1 MARNKIIA
9 LILATCLSLTGPY
22 APIAQAAPQLISP
35 TGIVINLDV
44 GKGVIV
50 RLDRPCTS
58 VFVSDPTTADV
69 QLKSPSV
76 LYVMGKS
83 AGETTIYA
91 TDKDDNILLNSRI
104 SVHQDIDRLQHEID
118 QLAPNSGITAR
129 GVDDSIVL
137 SGTLRSAAIGDDIR
151 KIAGRYVAS
160 PAQVVN
166 KMNLDEPNQV
176 NLQVRVAEVD
186 RTTLKQFGINWET
199 MTNNGF
205 ASFGIVSAASTL
217 TTLAT
222 NSSKVIPIIPGQNP
236 SATTVIGFNT
246 QNSSLL
252 GNAVNNNF
260 YAGIKSGHSTI
271 NALVDALAQQGL
283 ITVLAEPNLTTLSG
297 QKASFLAGGE
307 FPVPV
312 PQTGGGNSAAI
323 TIDWKQFGVSL
334 NFTPTILGNGRI
346 GLHVAPEVSQLAP
359 QQGIVLDGVS
369 VPGITTRKADTTV
382 ELGSGQSFAIAGL
395 LQNST
400 QQQLNAYPWIGDIPI
415 VGALFRSTAF
425 QRGES
430 ELVIIVTPYIVQ
442 PTSIATALKTPGDG
456 FEAPSDSERVLKGSL
471 NHVPTPADAAGAKQP
486 AAIAKPTETADV
498 PDAAPRE
505 PVVAGPI
512 APAIVPTPAASS
524 APAPVVA
531 AAAPPAPIPP
541 APVTNGPQAALLPPQ
556 TASAPAF
563 KPSAAGASG
572 FEID

>member
-1 MARNKIIA
+1 MARNKAIA
-9 LILATCLSLTGPY
+9 LILAACVSLTGPY
-22 APIAQAAPQLISP
+22 APVAQAAPQVISP
-35 TGIVINLDV
+35 NGPTLNLDV

-69 QLKSPSV
+69 QLKSPTV
-76 LYVMGKS
+76 LYILGKS

-91 TDKDDNILLNSRI
+91 SDKDDNVLLNSRI
-104 SVHQDIDRLQHEID
+104 SVRQDIDRLQHEID
-118 QLAPNSGITAR
+118 AMAPNSGITAR
-129 GVDDSIVL
+129 GVDDSVVL
-137 SGTLRSAAIGDDIR
+137 TGTLSSAAIGDDIR
-151 KIAGRYVAS
+151 KIASRYVAG
-160 PAQVVN
+160 PAQLVN
-166 KMNLDEPNQV
+166 KMNLNEPNQI
-176 NLQVRVAEVD
+176 NLQVRVAEVN

-217 TTLAT
+217 TTLSTTAA
-222 NSSKVIPIIPGQNP
+222 KVIPTIPGQNP
-236 SATTVIGFNT
+236 AATSVIGFNT
-246 QNSSLL
+246 QSQTTL
-252 GNAVNNNF
+252 GNAINNNF

-283 ITVLAEPNLTTLSG
+283 VTVLAEPNLTTLSG

-359 QQGIVLDGVS
+359 QQGITLDGVS
-369 VPGITTRKADTTV
+369 VPGITTRKADTNV

-415 VGALFRSTAF
+415 IGALFRSTAF
-425 QRGES
+425 QRGET
-430 ELVIIVTPYIVQ
+430 ELVIIITPYIVQ
-442 PTSIATALKTPGDG
+442 PTSIATALKSPMEGY
-456 FEAPSDSERVLKGSL
+456 EAPSDAERVATGRL
-471 NHVPTPADAAGAKQP
+471 NHVPTPPTDAPPANQP
-486 AAIAKPTETADV
+486 AAIVKPTDTADV
-498 PDAAPRE
+498 PQAAPRE
-505 PVVAGPI
+505 PVVAGPV
-512 APAIVPTPAASS
+512 APA
-524 APAPVVA
+524 APSPVVA
-531 AAAPPAPIPP
+531 
-541 APVTNGPQAALLPPQ
+541 Q
-556 TASAPAF
+556 ASAPAAVVAEQAPSAPIPTAPAPAAAPQQTAAVPVS
-563 KPSAAGASG
+563 KPSSAGASG